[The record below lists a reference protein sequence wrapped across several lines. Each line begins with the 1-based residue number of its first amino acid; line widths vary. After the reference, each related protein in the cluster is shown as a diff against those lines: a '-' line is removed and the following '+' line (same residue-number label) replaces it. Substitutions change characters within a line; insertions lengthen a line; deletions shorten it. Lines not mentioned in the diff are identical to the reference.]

1 MMTKDEILAT
11 LKCAEPELR
20 AKGVARAALFGSQAR
35 GEASA
40 DSDIDIMV
48 DIDPEAHVGVFGL
61 VDIMN
66 TIGDLFPARVDV
78 SDRESL
84 RPFVRP
90 TAERDAI
97 YAF

>member
-1 MMTKDEILAT
+1 MTKEEVLAT
-11 LKCAEPELR
+11 LKSAEPALR
-20 AKGVARAALFGSQAR
+20 AKGVTRAALFGSVAR
-35 GEASA
+35 GEAGPE
-40 DSDIDIMV
+40 SDIDIMV

-61 VDIMN
+61 VEIMN

-90 TAERDAI
+90 GAERDAI